1 MNNSDKKRPAFR
13 FTWPNIISLFRI
25 AISPVFYFLLISGDS
40 LMVSIGCIVFLI
52 GAYSDYL
59 DGMLARKYHEVTPHG
74 VFIDPLADKVLT
86 TAAFIA
92 FMQMGIIELWMVVI
106 ILIRDFSTTL
116 LRVYGEKADM
126 PIRTSNSAKFKTFL
140 QMVFIGAILMVLFM
154 INSFDVE
161 SFKYFLS
168 SDIIHYSMLFLTILT
183 VWTLVEYLIS
193 NRNVIKKLCSS
204 ENNR

>member
-1 MNNSDKKRPAFR
+1 MDSSSNKRQAFR

-25 AISPVFYFLLISGDS
+25 AISPVFYYFLISGDN
-40 LMVSIGCIVFLI
+40 LFVSIGCILFLV

-86 TAAFIA
+86 TAAFVA
-92 FMQMGIIELWMVVI
+92 FVQMGIIELWMVLI
-106 ILIRDFSTTL
+106 IIVRDFSTTL
-116 LRVYGEKADM
+116 LRVWGEKADM

-140 QMVFIGAILMVLFM
+140 QMVFIGAILIALFL
-154 INSFDVE
+154 INSFDVGALRE
-161 SFKYFLS
+161 LLGSEIVY
-168 SDIIHYSMLFLTILT
+168 YSMLVLTVLT

-204 ENNR
+204 EK